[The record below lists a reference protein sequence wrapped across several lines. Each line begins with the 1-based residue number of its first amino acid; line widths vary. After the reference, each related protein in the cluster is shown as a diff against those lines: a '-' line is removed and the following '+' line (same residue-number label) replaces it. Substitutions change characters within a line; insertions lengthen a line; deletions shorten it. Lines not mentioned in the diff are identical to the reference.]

1 MYNELP
7 CDYYNSNP
15 GKRQEENGRFY
26 AKESIMN
33 ETQKKAAQM
42 DTDEKVAYARRLIA
56 ESDNVV
62 IMAGIGVMMECGA
75 LNYDRDTEAYRIEEE
90 YHQCPEEI
98 MSASFYNVRMERFYE
113 FYKKEILSTNLHTTA
128 TFPAIEK
135 LQKSGKLKGVLTYNI
150 YGLNKEYEI
159 ENVYELD
166 GNIHDN
172 RCSKCQ
178 KLFPMEYL
186 RDSKGMPV
194 CDECGGTIRPGI
206 RLHGERMRNDI
217 LTDAVNAV
225 SKAEVLLV
233 LGTNLFDNMVKFAVN
248 HYQDNKLIL
257 ITKHEHFTDKAAD
270 LVIHE
275 HVCDIMPKIV

>member
-1 MYNELP
+1 
-7 CDYYNSNP
+7 
-15 GKRQEENGRFY
+15 
-26 AKESIMN
+26 MN
-33 ETQKKAAQM
+33 ETQLKSANM
-42 DTDEKVAYARRLIA
+42 NLDERIDFARKLIDR
-56 ESDNVV
+56 SDNVV

-98 MSASFYNVRMERFYE
+98 MSASFYNVRMEQFYD
-113 FYKKEILSTNLHTTA
+113 FYKKEILSTSLTPTA
-128 TFPAIEK
+128 TFPALES
-135 LQKSGKLKGVLTYNI
+135 LQRSGKLKAVVTYNI
-150 YGLNKEYEI
+150 YGVNKEYEL

-172 RCSKCQ
+172 HCVKCN
-178 KLFPMEYL
+178 KKFSMEYL

-194 CDECGGTIRPGI
+194 CDECGGPIRPGI

-225 SKAEVLLV
+225 SKADVLLV
-233 LGTNLFDNMVKFAVN
+233 LGTNLFDNMVQFAVN
-248 HYQDNKLIL
+248 HYPGDKLIL

-275 HVCDIMPKIV
+275 HVCDVLPKLV

>member
-1 MYNELP
+1 
-7 CDYYNSNP
+7 
-15 GKRQEENGRFY
+15 
-26 AKESIMN
+26 MN
-33 ETQKKAAQM
+33 EIQSMTAGMDYAERIEFAKK
-42 DTDEKVAYARRLIA
+42 LIDG
-56 ESDNVV
+56 SDNVV
-62 IMAGIGVMMECGA
+62 AMAGIGVMMECGA

-113 FYKKEILSTNLHTTA
+113 FYKKEILSAELKPTA
-128 TFPAIEK
+128 TFPALEK
-135 LQKSGKLKGVLTYNI
+135 MQKAGKLKAVLTYNI
-150 YGLNKEYEI
+150 YGMNKEYDI
-159 ENVYELD
+159 QNVYELD

-178 KLFPMEYL
+178 KLFSREYL
-186 RDSKGMPV
+186 RDSVGMPLCDV
-194 CDECGGTIRPGI
+194 CGSTIRPGI

-217 LTDAVNAV
+217 LTNAVNAV
-225 SKAEVLLV
+225 SKADVLLV

-248 HYQDNKLIL
+248 HYQNDKLIL

-275 HVCDIMPKIV
+275 YVCDVMPQIV